1 MTRMKIAV
9 FKLLFIVFTLA
20 FQLERH
26 KALASKAPSNEAAMN
41 ILSKCPQS
49 KCLVRL
55 PLNLSIKYGW
65 LVPSNIFQ
73 SLIVFH
79 FRVLIPSFFFEQKD
93 AVACLAGAQ
102 NSGTESSGEE
112 K

>member
-26 KALASKAPSNEAAMN
+26 KALASKASSNEAAMN

-55 PLNLSIKYGW
+55 PLNFSVKYGW
-65 LVPSNIFQ
+65 LVPSNKFQ

-79 FRVLIPSFFFEQKD
+79 FRVLIPSFFF
-93 AVACLAGAQ
+93 
-102 NSGTESSGEE
+102 
-112 K
+112 

>member
-26 KALASKAPSNEAAMN
+26 KALASKASSNEAAMN

-65 LVPSNIFQ
+65 LVPSNEVFQ

-79 FRVLIPSFFFEQKD
+79 FRVLIPSFFF
-93 AVACLAGAQ
+93 
-102 NSGTESSGEE
+102 
-112 K
+112 

>member
-26 KALASKAPSNEAAMN
+26 KALASKASSNEAAMN
-41 ILSKCPQS
+41 ILWKCPQS

-55 PLNLSIKYGW
+55 PLKLSIKYGW

-79 FRVLIPSFFFEQKD
+79 FRVLIPSFFF
-93 AVACLAGAQ
+93 
-102 NSGTESSGEE
+102 
-112 K
+112 

>member
-26 KALASKAPSNEAAMN
+26 MALASKASSNEAAMN
-41 ILSKCPQS
+41 ILWKCPQS

-79 FRVLIPSFFFEQKD
+79 FRVLIPSFFFEQTD
-93 AVACLAGAQ
+93 AVACLARAQ